1 MSTADAPRA
10 ILTTRWDI
18 FTAGGGTFLIL
29 PLLLFPFAI
38 SRNWSPSDLLWI
50 PVIINYPHFMASY
63 RLLYT
68 KRNIRK
74 HPIVAIWVPLA
85 LIGYILFTL
94 SVATTD
100 RSYVMPFLMVGS
112 AYLAVH
118 YTGQAWGVMVTYSFV
133 DGDPFEPRERRLI
146 RASLYMM
153 MAWHVLWAIELPY
166 KTPGYPLGT
175 SGAQELY
182 FAVAFAV
189 GTYGLYLRQRRSGR
203 RPTARV
209 VLPWAAV
216 WVWYIAIAINP
227 AMLLFTQMFH
237 ALQYLAFTTRVEINR
252 YDRPGNMNLARHLCF
267 YAIGI
272 SVAAYV
278 IVLLSPDLLRSPV
291 TSLISYDAGREIPY
305 LVTAFINIHHYFTDG
320 AMWKLGDPEVR
331 NDLMRHLKPARAP
344 R

>member
-146 RASLYMM
+146 RASLYIM

-182 FAVAFAV
+182 FAAAFAV

-203 RPTARV
+203 RRAWCSPGRRSGSGTSRSRSIRPCCSSHRCSTPSSTWLSRPASRSIV
-209 VLPWAAV
+209 MAAQE
-216 WVWYIAIAINP
+216 
-227 AMLLFTQMFH
+227 T
-237 ALQYLAFTTRVEINR
+237 
-252 YDRPGNMNLARHLCF
+252 
-267 YAIGI
+267 
-272 SVAAYV
+272 
-278 IVLLSPDLLRSPV
+278 
-291 TSLISYDAGREIPY
+291 
-305 LVTAFINIHHYFTDG
+305 
-320 AMWKLGDPEVR
+320 
-331 NDLMRHLKPARAP
+331 
-344 R
+344 